1 MNEEMNKTVVAF
13 HNAFG
18 PVRTM
23 NILFN
28 TMTQEMKK
36 FINSHDENRTL
47 PETDGRIIVSALEK
61 CLLDTT
67 NFVEVSLAV
76 TSSFRAS
83 IPASRTRAA
92 RSAPV

>member
-1 MNEEMNKTVVAF
+1 MTGEMNKTVAAF

-23 NILFN
+23 KIVFN
-28 TMTQEMKK
+28 TMTQEIIKL
-36 FINSHDENRTL
+36 INSHDENRTF
-47 PETDGRIIVSALEK
+47 PETDGRIIASALEK

-67 NFVEVSLAV
+67 NFAEVLLAV